1 MLRKQ
6 DYPPILGD
14 GLHSKTLEEIAV
26 LCVDAFPLSA
36 SRTRL
41 MVGLRAM
48 VGLLTADGI
57 RGNLW
62 IDGSF
67 VTKKLEPDDV
77 DVVLEISEPTEI
89 TPEQKNR
96 LKWFASRQPAD
107 VAQKRADYWCDC
119 YVTLS
124 SSHDYW
130 LRQFGRDR
138 IANPKGIIVL
148 HINGGVA

>member
-1 MLRKQ
+1 
-6 DYPPILGD
+6 
-14 GLHSKTLEEIAV
+14 
-26 LCVDAFPLSA
+26 
-36 SRTRL
+36 

-57 RGNLW
+57 HGDLW
-62 IDGSF
+62 VDGSF

-77 DVVLEISEPTEI
+77 DVVLEISEPIEV

-96 LKWFASRQPAD
+96 LKWFGSRQPAD

-119 YVTLS
+119 YITLS
-124 SSHDYW
+124 SRHDYW
-130 LRQFGRDR
+130 PSQLGRDR
-138 IANPKGIIVL
+138 SANPKGIIVL

>member
-1 MLRKQ
+1 
-6 DYPPILGD
+6 
-14 GLHSKTLEEIAV
+14 
-26 LCVDAFPLSA
+26 
-36 SRTRL
+36 

-96 LKWFASRQPAD
+96 LKWFALSPASRRGPEARRLLVRLLCHSIEQHM
-107 VAQKRADYWCDC
+107 
-119 YVTLS
+119 TT
-124 SSHDYW
+124 
-130 LRQFGRDR
+130 G
-138 IANPKGIIVL
+138 
-148 HINGGVA
+148 